1 MKIQLTIL
9 LFCFTTAFAETP
21 KTEPSTPD
29 KTVQE
34 KPRCNWK
41 NSLTCKPESPVTRK
55 LKKLGRL

>member
-1 MKIQLTIL
+1 MKFSLVIL
-9 LFCFTTAFAETP
+9 LFCCSAVLAEPP
-21 KTEPSTPD
+21 KTEPAPTD

-41 NSLTCKPESPVTRK
+41 NSLTCKPERPVTRK